1 VRKKKNIVLEKLLIE
16 DYAAEGKALA
26 RKDGKVIFIEGA
38 VPGDVVD
45 VRLGRSK
52 KDWAEGHT
60 LHFHE
65 YSKERVTPFCQ
76 HFGVCGG
83 CQWQMLPYEKQLQF
97 KHRQVEEVLKRIG
110 KIQLPPFLP
119 IAGAGETRFY
129 RNKLEYT
136 FSTLEFTAAK
146 PPVRPRM
153 LKGGVYEHI
162 APGEANGV
170 TYLSEPPQTPVS
182 EKNGGAL
189 GFHAKGFFDKVVH
202 IEKCWL
208 QPEPT
213 NEIRNAIREY
223 ASSKGL
229 SFYDIRAHEGFLRTM
244 QVRICTTGEVMINIV
259 VGEDSKK
266 KLVPLLRFLEE
277 TFPQI
282 TTLLYTIN
290 LKRNDSL
297 FDLEPQVYKGKGYV
311 VEALEDFQFKI
322 GPKSFFQTNSRQG
335 EKLYQI
341 TRDFAELDGTQTLYD
356 LYCGTGSIG
365 IFCSR
370 GAKKVIGVEMIDAAV
385 ADARENAILNGISHG
400 EFFSGDVIDICN
412 DDFFAQHGRPDV
424 LITDPPRAGMH
435 EKLIN
440 KILDIK
446 APTVVYVS
454 CNPATQARDLALL
467 DGAYAVTKV
476 QPVDMF
482 PHTHHIENVVQLKL
496 RKGN

>member
-1 VRKKKNIVLEKLLIE
+1 
-16 DYAAEGKALA
+16 
-26 RKDGKVIFIEGA
+26 
-38 VPGDVVD
+38 
-45 VRLGRSK
+45 
-52 KDWAEGHT
+52 
-60 LHFHE
+60 
-65 YSKERVTPFCQ
+65 
-76 HFGVCGG
+76 
-83 CQWQMLPYEKQLQF
+83 
-97 KHRQVEEVLKRIG
+97 
-110 KIQLPPFLP
+110 
-119 IAGAGETRFY
+119 
-129 RNKLEYT
+129 
-136 FSTLEFTAAK
+136 
-146 PPVRPRM
+146 
-153 LKGGVYEHI
+153 
-162 APGEANGV
+162 
-170 TYLSEPPQTPVS
+170 
-182 EKNGGAL
+182 
-189 GFHAKGFFDKVVH
+189 
-202 IEKCWL
+202 
-208 QPEPT
+208 
-213 NEIRNAIREY
+213 
-223 ASSKGL
+223 
-229 SFYDIRAHEGFLRTM
+229 
-244 QVRICTTGEVMINIV
+244 
-259 VGEDSKK
+259 
-266 KLVPLLRFLEE
+266 
-277 TFPQI
+277 
-282 TTLLYTIN
+282 
-290 LKRNDSL
+290 
-297 FDLEPQVYKGKGYV
+297 VYKGKGYV
-311 VEALEDFQFKI
+311 VEALEDFRFKI

-385 ADARENAILNGISHG
+385 ADARENAILNGISHS